1 MAVDRVLAAANGA
14 EALLKTQEKP
24 ERINLLLTDV
34 IMPGMNGRELAQRM
48 AEIRPNTK
56 VLYMSGYAWPFH
68 ASQGRLD
75 PDVALVEKPF
85 SDAELLAAAGQA
97 LSGHNQRLRISQG
110 TSTN

>member
-1 MAVDRVLAAANGA
+1 MPHMLGTEAARRIRAI
-14 EALLKTQEKP
+14 KP
-24 ERINLLLTDV
+24 S
-34 IMPGMNGRELAQRM
+34 A
-48 AEIRPNTK
+48 A

-75 PDVALVEKPF
+75 PNVALVEKPF